1 MLIFEFLTNTRRGF
15 FFVKISALAE
25 ALPPDYQGLKLTQ
38 AVEKVLQENVGQGI
52 NSEKV
57 AQILFGEVEEDVF
70 AAAKNKVGKI
80 LWSGANQG
88 RWQGVPG
95 KLGVYKLDLEK

>member
-1 MLIFEFLTNTRRGF
+1 M
-15 FFVKISALAE
+15 
-25 ALPPDYQGLKLTQ
+25 
-38 AVEKVLQENVGQGI
+38 

-57 AQILFGEVEEDVF
+57 AQILFSEVEEDVF

-95 KLGVYKLDLEK
+95 KLGVYKLDVEKN